1 MNTLFNPE
9 NTKTILLRLDNLTE
23 TSEAKWGK
31 MNVGQ
36 MLKHCQGPLNIALGN
51 QVLVTKLNFF
61 QKTLLSFYKPVLYN
75 NKPWKRN
82 LPTAKEFKIT
92 TPQLFLEE
100 KENLKLLIETF
111 SKKTV
116 VKTWPNHP
124 LFGYFTPEQWG
135 QMQYKHLDHHL
146 SQFNV

>member
-92 TPQLFLEE
+92 TPQLFPEE

-111 SKKTV
+111 SKKTD